1 MRLRPFDF
9 LPKTSFFIIAWFF
22 LKCIIPFSKN
32 KKYIFL
38 VRIVFAAKLSNVGE
52 FIRILSTSL
61 FGVFS
66 CMMMCSTIKRPTVFM
81 TTISKSQFYVTTLV
95 TFHYG
100 IKIML
105 QDLQDVQ
112 TVKDKTS
119 TLPERWLNESKL
131 FSECRSVTF
140 NIQPPRKP
148 QQGHWQWGLLSDR
161 SRDWI
166 SIFIP

>member
-119 TLPERWLNESKL
+119 TLPER
-131 FSECRSVTF
+131 
-140 NIQPPRKP
+140 
-148 QQGHWQWGLLSDR
+148 
-161 SRDWI
+161 
-166 SIFIP
+166 

>member
-9 LPKTSFFIIAWFF
+9 LPTTSFSSSYGFF
-22 LKCIIPFSKN
+22 LKCVIPFSKN
-32 KKYIFL
+32 KKDIFL
-38 VRIVFAAKLSNVGE
+38 VKIVFAANLSNVGE

-66 CMMMCSTIKRPTVFM
+66 CMMMCSTIKRSTVFT
-81 TTISKSQFYVTTLV
+81 TTISKSQFSVITLV

-105 QDLQDVQ
+105 QGLQDVQ

-119 TLPERWLNESKL
+119 TLPER
-131 FSECRSVTF
+131 
-140 NIQPPRKP
+140 
-148 QQGHWQWGLLSDR
+148 
-161 SRDWI
+161 
-166 SIFIP
+166 